1 MSFISSVI
9 FFIVVSV
16 ILFTMQLSQSVF
28 AIFYHFALAKKSSK
42 APHRLADNFSLFYIF
57 GNELFYTSMW
67 LFTYFILYALFYS
80 VENLTHNIFFW
91 VLAGILIAEAILFF
105 IIYFRRAVGRKFV
118 KQNSTALFIPRT
130 FAHNLTSRAQSVK
143 TQKDAF
149 LLGFFTAV
157 PELIFTLPLF
167 ITANLVILSTPTP
180 TSFFIIF
187 AIIAAALPLFAIRC
201 FYRTG
206 HTLADYQR
214 LHAKAKP
221 FIRAIVPLLYLSLAA
236 IIISWEL
243 HA

>member
-91 VLAGILIAEAILFF
+91 VLAGILIACISTNGVITSVGECLGRGT
-105 IIYFRRAVGRKFV
+105 IISMVLV
-118 KQNSTALFIPRT
+118 MCVLPQ
-130 FAHNLTSRAQSVK
+130 
-143 TQKDAF
+143 
-149 LLGFFTAV
+149 LL
-157 PELIFTLPLF
+157 LIGNK
-167 ITANLVILSTPTP
+167 IIDR
-180 TSFFIIF
+180 TSFTIKKPDIVQKE
-187 AIIAAALPLFAIRC
+187 
-201 FYRTG
+201 TG
-206 HTLADYQR
+206 TVFVNGRVRGRISGVVDAEIHGI
-214 LHAKAKP
+214 LHG
-221 FIRAIVPLLYLSLAA
+221 
-236 IIISWEL
+236 EL
-243 HA
+243 DARVRSDTEIENETTEEGNYDA